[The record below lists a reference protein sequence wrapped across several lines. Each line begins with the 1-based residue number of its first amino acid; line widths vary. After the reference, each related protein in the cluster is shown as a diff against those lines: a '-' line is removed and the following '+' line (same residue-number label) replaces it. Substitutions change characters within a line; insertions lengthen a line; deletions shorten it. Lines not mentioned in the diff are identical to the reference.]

1 MQNSPDSGEKTYL
14 LDISRRAMACQF
26 QILLNADEQHSAAET
41 AVQALDLVEEL
52 EEQLSIFRCESQI
65 SRVNRL
71 AAENPASVSPDVF
84 QLLALA
90 KEIWQETNG
99 AFDITSTPLSKV
111 WGFHARQST
120 FPLPQ
125 DIATAKQ
132 TVGCQFLQI
141 KNNTVSFDHPQL
153 EINLGGIG
161 KGYALD
167 CCRQH
172 FVSQQIEN
180 YLLHAGHSSI
190 LAHGNRKNS
199 TAENKGWQIAL
210 RHPLI
215 PQRQLANIWL
225 QDQAIGTSGDANQFF
240 YHQGK
245 RYGHVI
251 DPRSGWPVQHT
262 LSSTV
267 ITHSAAAADAIATA
281 FFVIGPENA
290 TRYCRQHPGTSFI
303 IATPGNRNRIIELH
317 IFGIRKENLEVTA
330 DNVELIEC

>member
-1 MQNSPDSGEKTYL
+1 MQNSSEPKEQTYL

-26 QILLNADEQHSAAET
+26 QILLNADDQHSAAET
-41 AVQALDLVEEL
+41 AVEALDLVEEL
-52 EEQLSIFRCESQI
+52 EEQLSIFRSESQI
-65 SRVNRL
+65 TRVNQR
-71 AAENPASVSPDVF
+71 AAEKPQSVSPDVF
-84 QLLALA
+84 QLLSLA
-90 KEIWQETNG
+90 KQIWQETNG

-111 WGFHARQST
+111 WGFHTRQST
-120 FPLPQ
+120 LPLPE
-125 DIATAKQ
+125 DITAAKQ
-132 TVGCQFLQI
+132 LLGCQFLQLT
-141 KNNTVSFDHPQL
+141 NNAVSFNHPQL

-172 FVSQQIEN
+172 FASQQIEN

-199 TAENKGWQIAL
+199 ATENRGWQIAL

-225 QDQAIGTSGDANQFF
+225 QNHAIGTSGDANQFF

-262 LSSTV
+262 LSATV
-267 ITHSAAAADAIATA
+267 ISHSAAAADALATA

-290 TRYCRQHPGTSFI
+290 TRYCQQHPGTSFI
-303 IATPGNRNRIIELH
+303 IAAPGDRNRVIELH
-317 IFGIRKENLEVTA
+317 IFGIEKEDLEITA
-330 DNVELIEC
+330 DNVELVQH

>member
-1 MQNSPDSGEKTYL
+1 
-14 LDISRRAMACQF
+14 MACQF
-26 QILLNADEQHSAAET
+26 QILLNADEQHSAVET

-52 EEQLSIFRCESQI
+52 EEQLSIFRTESQI
-65 SRVNRL
+65 TRVNRL
-71 AAENPASVSPDVF
+71 AAEKPQAVSPDVF
-84 QLLALA
+84 QLLTLA
-90 KEIWQETNG
+90 KQIWQETNG

-111 WGFHARQST
+111 WGFHTRQST
-120 FPLPQ
+120 LPLPD
-125 DIATAKQ
+125 DITSAQQ
-132 TVGCQFLQI
+132 TLGCQFLQL
-141 KNNTVSFDHPQL
+141 KNNAVSFDHPQL

-167 CCRQH
+167 RCRQH
-172 FVSQQIEN
+172 FAGQQIEN

-199 TAENKGWQIAL
+199 STNNRGWQIAL

-225 QDQAIGTSGDANQFF
+225 QDHAIGTSGDANQFF

-251 DPRSGWPVQHT
+251 DPRSGWPVQDT
-262 LSSTV
+262 LSATV
-267 ITHSAAAADAIATA
+267 ISHSAATADALATA

-290 TRYCRQHPGTSFI
+290 TRYCQQHPGTSFI
-303 IATPGNRNRIIELH
+303 IATPGERNRVIELH
-317 IFGIRKENLEVTA
+317 IFGVEKEDLEVTA
-330 DNVELIEC
+330 NSVELIEY

>member
-1 MQNSPDSGEKTYL
+1 MQNSPNPDEPTYL

-52 EEQLSIFRCESQI
+52 EEQLSIFRTESQI
-65 SRVNRL
+65 TRVNRL
-71 AAENPASVSPDVF
+71 AAEKPQSVSPDVF
-84 QLLALA
+84 QLLTLA
-90 KEIWQETNG
+90 KQIWKQTDG

-111 WGFHARQST
+111 WGFHTRQST
-120 FPLPQ
+120 LPLPD
-125 DIATAKQ
+125 DITSAKR
-132 TVGCQFLQI
+132 TVGCQFLQLI
-141 KNNTVSFDHPQL
+141 NNTVSFDHPQL

-167 CCRQH
+167 SCRQH
-172 FVSQQIEN
+172 FARQLIEN

-190 LAHGNRKNS
+190 LAHGNRKNL
-199 TAENKGWQIAL
+199 TAKNRGWQIAL

-225 QDQAIGTSGDANQFF
+225 RDRAIGTSGDANQFF

-251 DPRSGWPVQHT
+251 DPRSGWPTQDT
-262 LSSTV
+262 LSATV
-267 ITHSAAAADAIATA
+267 MTHSAAAADALATA

-290 TRYCRQHPGTSFI
+290 TRYCQQHPGTAFI
-303 IATPGNRNRIIELH
+303 IATPGDHHRVIQLH
-317 IFGIRKENLEVTA
+317 IFGIEKEDLEVTA
-330 DNVELIEC
+330 NNVELIEY

>member
-1 MQNSPDSGEKTYL
+1 MQNSSHPDEQTYL

-41 AVQALDLVEEL
+41 AVQALDLVDEL
-52 EEQLSIFRCESQI
+52 EEQLSIFRSESEI

-71 AAENPASVSPDVF
+71 AAEKPQAVSANVF
-84 QLLALA
+84 QLLTLA
-90 KEIWQETNG
+90 KQIWQETNG

-111 WGFHARQST
+111 WGFHTRQST
-120 FPLPQ
+120 LPLPD
-125 DIATAKQ
+125 DITSAKQ
-132 TVGCQFLQI
+132 TLGCQFLQL
-141 KNNTVSFDHPQL
+141 KNNTVSFDHSQL

-167 CCRQH
+167 RCREH
-172 FVSQQIEN
+172 FASHQIEN

-199 TAENKGWQIAL
+199 TTKNRGWQIAL

-215 PQRQLANIWL
+215 PQRHLANIWL
-225 QDQAIGTSGDANQFF
+225 QDHAIGTSGDANQFF

-262 LSSTV
+262 LSATV
-267 ITHSAAAADAIATA
+267 ISHSAAAADALATA
-281 FFVIGPENA
+281 FFVIGPDHA
-290 TRYCRQHPGTSFI
+290 TQYCQQHPGTSFI
-303 IATPGNRNRIIELH
+303 IATPGDRNRVIELH
-317 IFGIRKENLEVTA
+317 IFGVEKEDLEVTA
-330 DNVELIEC
+330 NNVELIEY

>member
-1 MQNSPDSGEKTYL
+1 MQNSFNSDRQTYL

-41 AVQALDLVEEL
+41 AVQALDLVEEI
-52 EEQLSIFRCESQI
+52 EEQLSIFRGESQI
-65 SRVNRL
+65 SRVNQL
-71 AAENPASVSPDVF
+71 AAEKPQSVSPDIF
-84 QLLALA
+84 QLLSLA
-90 KEIWQETNG
+90 KQIWQETNA

-111 WGFHARQST
+111 WGFHTRQST
-120 FPLPQ
+120 LPLPS
-125 DIATAKQ
+125 DIASATQ
-132 TVGCQFLQI
+132 TVGSQFLQL
-141 KNNTVSFDHPQL
+141 KNETVSFTHPQL

-167 CCRQH
+167 RCREH
-172 FVSQQIEN
+172 LASQQIEN

-190 LAHGNRKNS
+190 LAQGNRKNL
-199 TAENKGWQIAL
+199 TTQNRGWQIAL

-225 QDQAIGTSGDANQFF
+225 QDHAIGTSGDANQFF

-267 ITHSAAAADAIATA
+267 ITHSAAAADALATA

-290 TRYCRQHPGTSFI
+290 TRYCQQHPGISFI
-303 IATPGNRNRIIELH
+303 IAKPGNRNRVIELH
-317 IFGIRKENLEVTA
+317 ILGVAKDDLEVTA
-330 DNVELIEC
+330 NNVELIEY